1 MAPVGFN
8 PFNTKYNPVNPI
20 NTNWGGTKGVN
31 FGEQQYKQ
39 QQPKVQNQRINNND
53 FEDFKANFLPNCN
66 LNAPAALNNDPNAG
80 IVRRFDLT
88 A

>member
-20 NTNWGGTKGVN
+20 NPSWGGSRGVG
-31 FGEQQYKQ
+31 FGG
-39 QQPKVQNQRINNND
+39 QPAVGSQTNVRNQRINNND

-66 LNAPAALNNDPNAG
+66 LNAPVAMNNDPNAG